1 MRKKVE
7 WVKYITTNLA
17 NQIKLKLEKV
27 CKKTSFFIEWITTG
41 KKHIHLLHKIS
52 SLYIPLYKNV
62 KAKQKNRENSYN
74 YLYLYGQEE
83 KKMQKITKI
92 KWAVKREDMI
102 LIEIKVN
109 KNKNFALQRSSSPQA
124 LPLSLT
130 PANVRT

>member
-1 MRKKVE
+1 
-7 WVKYITTNLA
+7 
-17 NQIKLKLEKV
+17 
-27 CKKTSFFIEWITTG
+27 
-41 KKHIHLLHKIS
+41 
-52 SLYIPLYKNV
+52 
-62 KAKQKNRENSYN
+62 
-74 YLYLYGQEE
+74 
-83 KKMQKITKI
+83 MQKITKI